1 MDTAELTQKVMELE
15 EKIARL
21 ERMFEELRNPATL
34 PPEVLS
40 ALKSL
45 GL

>member
-1 MDTAELTQKVMELE
+1 MDTANLEKKVTELE

-21 ERMFEELRNPATL
+21 ERMFEELRNPSTV

>member
-1 MDTAELTQKVMELE
+1 MDSKELAQKILELE

-21 ERMFEELRNPATL
+21 ERMFEELRNPSTV
-34 PPEVLS
+34 PPDILA

>member
-1 MDTAELTQKVMELE
+1 MDTEVIQKIQELE
-15 EKIARL
+15 EKIMRL
-21 ERMFEELRNPATL
+21 ERMFEELRNPATV
-34 PPEVLS
+34 PPEILS

>member
-1 MDTAELTQKVMELE
+1 MDTTELTQKIQELE

-21 ERMFEELRNPATL
+21 EKMFEELRNPSTV
-34 PPEVLS
+34 PPEILS